1 MLPNPSISIIADDP
15 ISTTHR
21 INCNS
26 FQQNAITTH
35 GDWQYCVFYTDAND
49 PLDEPESG
57 RYVNIARRP
66 LLSKAKDA
74 SWETLTLRDYVQTA
88 DDGHN
93 TISLGIC
100 TGDGTLHLAF
110 DAHCD
115 GLRYRI
121 SKPRVVG
128 FENKAW
134 DVESV
139 EFSQVLNQLPGLG
152 IANGTEDK
160 NLSPLREITYPR
172 FLSVGDDLLFECR
185 VGIAGKGSCMLFC
198 YASVSGKWRWSMI
211 GRYLVG
217 NRCSPYLNGL
227 SYEPGLEDKENHGR
241 IHITWTNRHFVE
253 YDDPTGTA
261 HKAQAGP
268 NGPENNADLGY
279 IFSDTG
285 GTTWR
290 NIRGE
295 LVGDLRGDKWGGVD
309 STRGDVL
316 VARVPR
322 NSGIMNQ
329 EGQAVDS
336 GCGIMHVLMRD
347 TGSGGAVKWRHSWW
361 KRDGRYRFA
370 YIAEESIPPTDR
382 GSRGKLTVD
391 ERNGDVY
398 FVLPGNLDHS
408 LLVGRRRIRHEEELG
423 ETFQRFEV
431 IWKGEGYDGEPLIDE
446 VLFRKQSCLSIMTR
460 TSENGRKVVTLD
472 WELAEGSVQVP
483 PSQSNMD
490 SIAPS

>member
-1 MLPNPSISIIADDP
+1 MLPNPSISIIANDP

-35 GDWQYCVFYTDAND
+35 GNWQYCVFYTDAD
-49 PLDEPESG
+49 DLLDAPKSG

-66 LLSKAKDA
+66 LPFKAKDS
-74 SWETLTLRDYVQTA
+74 SWETITLRDYVQTA

-93 TISLGIC
+93 TISLGVC
-100 TGDGTLHLAF
+100 KGDGTLHFAF

-121 SKPRVVG
+121 SKPGAVG
-128 FENKAW
+128 FESKAW

-139 EFSQVLNQLPGLG
+139 EFSDVLDQLPGLG
-152 IANGTEDK
+152 IEGAIGDK
-160 NLSPLREITYPR
+160 NGSPLREITYPR

-185 VGIAGKGSCMLFC
+185 VGVAGNGSCMLFR
-198 YASVSGKWRWSMI
+198 YAYVSGEWRWSMI

-227 SYEPGLEDKENHGR
+227 SYEPGGEDKENQGR

-295 LVGDLRGDKWGGVD
+295 LVGDLRLDKWGGVD

-329 EGQAVDS
+329 EGQAVYS
-336 GCGIMHVLMRD
+336 GRGIVHVLMRD
-347 TGSGGAVKWRHSWW
+347 TVSGGVVKWRHSWW
-361 KRDGRYRFA
+361 NRDGRYRFA
-370 YIAEESIPPTDR
+370 YIAEEGILPTDT
-382 GSRGKLTVD
+382 GSRGKLAVD

-408 LLVGRRRIRHEEELG
+408 LLVGRRRIRHEDELG
-423 ETFQRFEV
+423 GIFEDFEV

-446 VLFRKQSCLSIMTR
+446 VLFREQHCLSIMTR
-460 TSENGRKVVTLD
+460 TSAKERKVVALD
-472 WELAEGSVQVP
+472 WEIGEGSVRLP
-483 PSQSNMD
+483 PSQSSID
-490 SIAPS
+490 SLAPT